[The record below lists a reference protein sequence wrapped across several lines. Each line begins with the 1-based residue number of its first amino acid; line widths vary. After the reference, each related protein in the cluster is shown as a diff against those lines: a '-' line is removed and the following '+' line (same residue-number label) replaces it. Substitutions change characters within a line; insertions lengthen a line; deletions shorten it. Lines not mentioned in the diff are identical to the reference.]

1 MAVLAGVALTVAACG
16 DDANDAALQSELDA
30 ERIAAIRSTSTL
42 PAPTTTTPLP
52 STSAPA
58 DGQVSSTTST
68 EPVAV
73 TVEPTGVVVPV
84 IALDNIFRPDRVVVA
99 VGDEVLWENRGQ
111 NDHNVLYIDGDDWG
125 VEVEGFGPGAT
136 YAHVFTVPGEYDY
149 YCSIHGTSTFGM
161 IGTVVVEA

>member
-1 MAVLAGVALTVAACG
+1 MAVLAGAALAVAGCG
-16 DDANDAALQSELDA
+16 DDANDAALRSEHEA

-42 PAPTTTTPLP
+42 PESTTTTMATAVAP
-52 STSAPA
+52 TSVP
-58 DGQVSSTTST
+58 DTT
-68 EPVAV
+68 EPAAPR
-73 TVEPTGVVVPV
+73 VEPTGVVVEV
-84 IALDNIFRPDRVVVA
+84 IAIDNIFRPDRVVVA

-111 NDHNVLYIDGDDWG
+111 NDHDVLYVGGDDWG

-136 YAHVFTVPGEYDY
+136 FRHVFTEPGEYDY